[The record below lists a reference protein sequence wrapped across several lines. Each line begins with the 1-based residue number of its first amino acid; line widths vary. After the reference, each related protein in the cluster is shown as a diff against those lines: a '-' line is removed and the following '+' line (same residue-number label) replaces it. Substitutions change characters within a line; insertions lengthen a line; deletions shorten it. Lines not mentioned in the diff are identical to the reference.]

1 MPERYTQVPP
11 ASLPNKNIPVPNT
24 PQQRTEDGDYIDTAF
39 AEEFNWLQNV
49 NSLIQAESLENKTR
63 FSWAAF
69 HCSEGL
75 RQKAIAASSAVSA
88 LLPLFPDEAKS
99 VAMIKHSL
107 NVIKASVEYINP
119 GQIPVIAFDQP
130 LYALAKKI
138 QWNWRDIYGEQKF
151 LAMFGGLH
159 IEQAF
164 LKTLESLLEDSGWT
178 AALVDADVATAGT
191 AGLFTKIANIKRTRK
206 AHQVTVSALC
216 ALLQSAYAKYQQDFD
231 DDDCAFSFDDWCA
244 QKVLQVPQFHFWYLT
259 MQLELL
265 LLIFLRSIRQANFSL
280 HVDSIA
286 KMLQWFF
293 ALNHHNYARWLSVH
307 LLDMRALP
315 QTAPDVARRFDDGF
329 FTVNKSSKRFSAIAI
344 DQAHEQNNAIVK
356 GDGGAVG
363 LRRLTENPSALRRWM
378 VSGPEIARVVNE
390 FENEMKVASSNDVKT
405 DHHGEMSKMSSH

>member
-1 MPERYTQVPP
+1 
-11 ASLPNKNIPVPNT
+11 
-24 PQQRTEDGDYIDTAF
+24 
-39 AEEFNWLQNV
+39 
-49 NSLIQAESLENKTR
+49 
-63 FSWAAF
+63 
-69 HCSEGL
+69 
-75 RQKAIAASSAVSA
+75 
-88 LLPLFPDEAKS
+88 
-99 VAMIKHSL
+99 MIKHSM

-130 LYALAKKI
+130 LYALAKQI

-151 LAMFGGLH
+151 VVMFGGLH

-164 LKTLESLLEDSGWT
+164 LKTLGSLLEDSGWT

-191 AGLFTKIANIKRTRK
+191 ADSFIKVANIKRTRK
-206 AHQVTVSALC
+206 AHQVTVSSLY
-216 ALLQSAYAKYQQDFD
+216 ALLQSAYAKYQQDLD
-231 DDDCAFSFDDWCA
+231 DDDCALSPDDWCA

-280 HVDSIA
+280 YVDSSA
-286 KMLQWFF
+286 KMLPWFF

-315 QTAPDVARRFDDGF
+315 QTAPDVARTFDDGF

-363 LRRLTENPSALRRWM
+363 LTENPSAL
-378 VSGPEIARVVNE
+378 GPEIARVVNE

-405 DHHGEMSKMSSH
+405 DHHEENRSFQMTFFKDVKSLVASMEDLGNQ